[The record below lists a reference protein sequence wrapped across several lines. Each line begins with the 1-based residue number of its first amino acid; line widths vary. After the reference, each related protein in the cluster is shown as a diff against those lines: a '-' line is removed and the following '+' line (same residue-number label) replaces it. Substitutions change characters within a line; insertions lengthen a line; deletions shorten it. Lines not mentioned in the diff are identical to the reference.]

1 MPPERK
7 KEFMNKV
14 MLIGRMTRDPEL
26 KTVGSNNTATTR
38 ITLAIDRPGKD
49 AGTDFINVQV
59 WGTQAENVCKY
70 LSKGRQVA
78 VEGRIQTG
86 QYTDKEGKTV
96 YTTDIVANSVEFLGS
111 GGTGKNGGGSAGSTG
126 DVAPTS
132 APVEF
137 EDAEDDIPF

>member
-1 MPPERK
+1 
-7 KEFMNKV
+7 MNKTL
-14 MLIGRMTRDPEL
+14 LIGRMTRDPEL
-26 KTVGSNNTATTR
+26 KTVGANNTSTTR

-59 WGTQAENVCKY
+59 WGAQAENVCKY

-96 YTTDIVANSVEFLGS
+96 YTTDIVANNVEFLGS
-111 GGTGKNGGGSAGSTG
+111 GGGKTTGGSTG
-126 DVAPTS
+126 STGNAT
-132 APVEF
+132 PVPEAVTDDF
-137 EDAEDDIPF
+137 ETMEEDIPF